1 MIGSAITNAF
11 QLTSR
16 FMFSVAKKAKM
27 ELTLRTPY
35 STSNIY
41 VRYRPQGFRRVLA
54 NNHQN

>member
-35 STSNIY
+35 SKMIVYPRHCS
-41 VRYRPQGFRRVLA
+41 QGL
-54 NNHQN
+54 